1 MIGLF
6 CYILIHH
13 GVAVVFI
20 PTREV
25 NRLHQIAIVADRKF
39 EIFAIFCKVCHT
51 KRKDVLDF

>member
-1 MIGLF
+1 M
-6 CYILIHH
+6 LIDH